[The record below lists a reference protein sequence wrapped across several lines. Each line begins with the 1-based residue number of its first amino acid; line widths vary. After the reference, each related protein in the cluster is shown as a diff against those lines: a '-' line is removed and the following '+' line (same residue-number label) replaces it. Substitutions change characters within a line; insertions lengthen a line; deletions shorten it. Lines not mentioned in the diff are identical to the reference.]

1 LVNLFTQGLARL
13 RPWGKLRYQGKVLAN
28 TLCGSIKQ
36 LPSNPLIMT
45 SSFRAPLGPLMLCS
59 LAALA
64 SCAAPPA
71 ISTRTKTAAPA
82 LCKSI
87 IVLAPPAVYVGTDKG
102 MAGGVEL
109 QFIAQGLLTQ
119 VSTRLNEAGNDTS
132 TTRLPSFGSNLRQE
146 ISLRHSASGV
156 SHALVITAKRV
167 TLSSGIPR
175 EVEVEAVLL
184 DAGNF
189 ERQWEFEYVDR
200 HASGDAV
207 PKTSQALIKA
217 LRESGFVK

>member
-1 LVNLFTQGLARL
+1 MTVYFQHVGEQGAARDFPRTIGTRKTGLVRF
-13 RPWGKLRYQGKVLAN
+13 
-28 TLCGSIKQ
+28 Q
-36 LPSNPLIMT
+36 LDEIQSY
-45 SSFRAPLGPLMLCS
+45 
-59 LAALA
+59 LA
-64 SCAAPPA
+64 SLTP
-71 ISTRTKTAAPA
+71 
-82 LCKSI
+82 
-87 IVLAPPAVYVGTDKG
+87 YGGT
-102 MAGGVEL
+102 EL
-109 QFIAQGLLTQ
+109 QVIAQGLLIQ
-119 VSTRLNEAGNDTS
+119 VSTRLNEAGNNTS
-132 TTRLPSFGSNLRQE
+132 TTRLPPFSSNLRQE

-175 EVEVEAVLL
+175 EIEVEAVLL
-184 DAGNF
+184 DANNF